1 MRKRQRYVEK
11 LHPKPSTSLALAG
24 LFACVLFASSNDV
37 AAQVHPVRSATI
49 APPFQPAIRNA
60 DKNEATYLVFFAF
73 GKATLTDQ
81 AR

>member
-1 MRKRQRYVEK
+1 
-11 LHPKPSTSLALAG
+11 
-24 LFACVLFASSNDV
+24 LFASSNDV
-37 AAQVHPVRSATI
+37 AAQVHPVLSGTI
-49 APPFQPAIRNA
+49 APAFQPAIRIA